1 MLSIYPACFFKED
14 NGYSVIFPDLNYLA
28 TQGDTL
34 EDAVAMAVDC
44 LAGYLYTAK
53 MDNEKFPKA
62 SKLSDINIDRLS
74 DELDI
79 TGTYTDAFT
88 NMVSVDVK
96 AYAKEHFDKSVRK
109 TLNRNFLNRRG
120 NHAFLHGIG
129 QLVFYFFARFM
140 PFFRMPHFFQFIF
153 SHFIFK
159 HFSHDLTSCCPLV
172 CIQAILSALYADFLY
187 FSDKYPRS

>member
-34 EDAVAMAVDC
+34 EDAVTMAVDC

-53 MDNEKFPKA
+53 MDNEKSPKG

-109 TLNRNFLNRRG
+109 TLTIPAWLNTAAQEEGINFSKTL
-120 NHAFLHGIG
+120 
-129 QLVFYFFARFM
+129 QE
-140 PFFRMPHFFQFIF
+140 
-153 SHFIFK
+153 
-159 HFSHDLTSCCPLV
+159 
-172 CIQAILSALYADFLY
+172 ALMSKLKAH
-187 FSDKYPRS
+187 

>member
-34 EDAVAMAVDC
+34 EDAVAMSVDC

-109 TLNRNFLNRRG
+109 TLTIPAWLNTAAQEEGINFSKTL
-120 NHAFLHGIG
+120 
-129 QLVFYFFARFM
+129 QE
-140 PFFRMPHFFQFIF
+140 
-153 SHFIFK
+153 
-159 HFSHDLTSCCPLV
+159 
-172 CIQAILSALYADFLY
+172 ALMSKLKAH
-187 FSDKYPRS
+187 